1 MALKE
6 GPVRI
11 VALGASNTE
20 GWGVTPPE
28 AYPAQLEALLRAR
41 GIAAIVAN
49 KGISG
54 EPTSGMLARLDRDV
68 PQGTDLMILQPGIN
82 DAAHGESHLRA
93 SNIATMRARLEA
105 RGTRVVMMETEMLRA
120 LPASERQ
127 PDGIHFTARG
137 YRLLAERILPDV
149 LAALGVREAR
159 SEREPEQ
166 FRGYILPSSC
176 ADPGGIVR

>member
-41 GIAAIVAN
+41 GIAATVAN

-68 PQGTDLMILQPGIN
+68 PQGTHLMILQPGIN
-82 DAAHGESHLRA
+82 DQFHGEGHLRA
-93 SNIATMRARLEA
+93 GNIAAMRARLEA
-105 RGTRVVMMETEMLRA
+105 RGTSVVMMENEVLRA
-120 LPASERQ
+120 LPASERRA
-127 PDGIHFTARG
+127 DGIHFTAAG
-137 YRLLAERILPDV
+137 YRMLAERILPEV
-149 LAALGVREAR
+149 LAVLGVREA
-159 SEREPEQ
+159 
-166 FRGYILPSSC
+166 SS
-176 ADPGGIVR
+176 